1 MQSLEL
7 QVEVDDSGGDI
18 SGIQAAK
25 DEPPARQNGAA
36 GVPTGAVTAGGA
48 GGAAGCG
55 VVSTSGNFTV

>member
-7 QVEVDDSGGDI
+7 QMVEVDDSGGDI

-25 DEPPARQNGAA
+25 DDPPARQDGAA
-36 GVPTGAVTAGGA
+36 GVPTGAVTA